1 MAEELVA
8 FGSSEYAKEVLGGVW
23 GAPPPLRLEAEA
35 GLQRLLA
42 VLAARGLVHSAR
54 DISDGGIAVAL
65 AQSAFPNDIGAA
77 VEQEPSLMA
86 HPLFGLFA
94 EPASTVLVTADAAAL
109 LQKLKTLAAENNIFA
124 VAIGATGGNR
134 LEITVDREP
143 VHLCSARRA
152 APALGHRPRIQSP
165 RRGPCMTQRLYQG
178 VEGVRRPARTES
190 CVRRDFRGARIAT
203 GCIAPRDHELPIACA
218 QRPKLHEECGVMAIY
233 GHPDAAREA
242 YLGLYALQHRGQESA
257 GIATA
262 DGQRLANIKGMG
274 LVSEI
279 FTDDVLAKL
288 PGTMAI
294 GHTRYSTTGD
304 SALLNAQPIRVDST
318 KGLIAIAHNG
328 NLVNLG
334 NLRVKLEREGAYF
347 QTTSDSEII
356 VQLIAHSHA
365 GTLVDAI
372 ADSLSQVEGA
382 FSIVMM
388 TRDRIFA
395 ARDPRGFR
403 PLSMGRIKNPGGPDT
418 VIFASETCAFDL
430 LRAEYLR
437 DVLPGELVMVTEDG
451 VTSRQYA
458 SGVAQA
464 SCIFE
469 HVYFSRP
476 DSRVFGR
483 WVQESRDRMGRQL
496 ARESGVPADVVVPV
510 PDSGVTAA
518 LGYAEEAGIPFRFGL
533 IRNHYVGRTF
543 IAPEQRVRDFG
554 VRLKLN
560 PVHNLLEGKRVILID
575 DSIIRGTT
583 SRKIVRMVRG
593 AGAKEVH
600 LRISCPPTV
609 SPCFYGVD
617 TPSKRDLIAANQ
629 SIEEIR
635 QFIEA
640 DSLAY
645 LSLEGLLASCDG
657 GEGNRLLRRLLHR
670 QLPHPVDRR
679 GRDPAGRR
687 HHLISD

>member
-1 MAEELVA
+1 MIKLL
-8 FGSSEYAKEVLGGVW
+8 FQGVV
-23 GAPPPLRLEAEA
+23 GVEDSAGPLTTD
-35 GLQRLLA
+35 
-42 VLAARGLVHSAR
+42 HC
-54 DISDGGIAVAL
+54 
-65 AQSAFPNDIGAA
+65 
-77 VEQEPSLMA
+77 
-86 HPLFGLFA
+86 PL
-94 EPASTVLVTADAAAL
+94 STAD
-109 LQKLKTLAAENNIFA
+109 
-124 VAIGATGGNR
+124 
-134 LEITVDREP
+134 
-143 VHLCSARRA
+143 
-152 APALGHRPRIQSP
+152 
-165 RRGPCMTQRLYQG
+165 
-178 VEGVRRPARTES
+178 EGDT
-190 CVRRDFRGARIAT
+190 
-203 GCIAPRDHELPIACA
+203 
-218 QRPKLHEECGVMAIY
+218 LHEECGVVAIH
-233 GHPDAAREA
+233 GHPDAARQA

-288 PGTMAI
+288 PGSMAI

-334 NLRVKLEREGAYF
+334 NIRARLERDGAYF

-356 VQLIAHSHA
+356 VQLIAHSRA
-365 GTLVDAI
+365 STLVDAI
-372 ADSLSQVEGA
+372 ADSLSQVDGA

-403 PLSMGRIKNPGGPDT
+403 PLSMGRIKNSEGPDT
-418 VIFASETCAFDL
+418 IIFASETCAFDL
-430 LRAEYLR
+430 LRAEFIR
-437 DVLPGELVMVTEDG
+437 DVLPGELVMVSEDG

-458 SGVAQA
+458 SGVEQT

-469 HVYFSRP
+469 HVYFARP
-476 DSRVFGR
+476 DSRIFGR

-543 IAPEQRVRDFG
+543 IEPEQRVRDFG

-600 LRISCPPTV
+600 LRISCPPTI

-617 TPSKRDLIAANQ
+617 TPSKRELIAANN

-635 QFIEA
+635 RFIEA

-645 LSLEGLLASCDG
+645 LSLDGLLASVKN
-657 GEGNRLLRRLLHR
+657 GEKAGYCTACYTGNYPT
-670 QLPHPVDRR
+670 QWVDVDEILPASVS
-679 GRDPAGRR
+679 
-687 HHLISD
+687 L